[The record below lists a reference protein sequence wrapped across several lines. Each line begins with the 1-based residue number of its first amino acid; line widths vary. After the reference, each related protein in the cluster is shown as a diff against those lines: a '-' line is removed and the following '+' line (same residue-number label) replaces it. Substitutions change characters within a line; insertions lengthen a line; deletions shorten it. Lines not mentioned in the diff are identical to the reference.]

1 MMSTGKEAFKAANM
15 TGKLIVFHHNLPV
28 APAPGQLKN
37 RDDRKS
43 LGTDK
48 EKAVLLPQTKF
59 YNDLGQ
65 ECVAVGCSVD
75 LFLFNNA
82 YIDIATLS
90 QVSRMTGGQ
99 VYKYTYFQVN
109 SSRPLNQLLTIK
121 MTPTMIILC
130 SLIWTEK
137 DLFQTFTTTYP
148 GLFNMTTILF
158 PKYLFE
164 EDVESTLWTNAV
176 ELQKF
181 VSKV

>member
-1 MMSTGKEAFKAANM
+1 M
-15 TGKLIVFHHNLPV
+15 TGKLVVFHHNLPV

-48 EKAVLLPQTKF
+48 EKTVLLPQTKF

-90 QVSRMTGGQ
+90 QVGPIPFSNSEEKLSFKVFLSGFSYDGGSGVQ
-99 VYKYTYFQVN
+99 VHIFPGEKKILGNF
-109 SSRPLNQLLTIK
+109 LQL
-121 MTPTMIILC
+121 
-130 SLIWTEK
+130 K
-137 DLFQTFTTTYP
+137 DTC
-148 GLFNMTTILF
+148 
-158 PKYLFE
+158 
-164 EDVESTLWTNAV
+164 
-176 ELQKF
+176 
-181 VSKV
+181 

>member
-1 MMSTGKEAFKAANM
+1 
-15 TGKLIVFHHNLPV
+15 
-28 APAPGQLKN
+28 
-37 RDDRKS
+37 
-43 LGTDK
+43 
-48 EKAVLLPQTKF
+48 
-59 YNDLGQ
+59 
-65 ECVAVGCSVD
+65 
-75 LFLFNNA
+75 
-82 YIDIATLS
+82 
-90 QVSRMTGGQ
+90 
-99 VYKYTYFQVN
+99 
-109 SSRPLNQLLTIK
+109 
-121 MTPTMIILC
+121 MIILC

>member
-1 MMSTGKEAFKAANM
+1 MSPGKEAFKAANM

-48 EKAVLLPQTKF
+48 EKTVLLPQTKF

-90 QVSRMTGGQ
+90 QVGPIISFKEVKFMENVRER
-99 VYKYTYFQVN
+99 F
-109 SSRPLNQLLTIK
+109 IK
-121 MTPTMIILC
+121 KGEKLRNVCFALTPT
-130 SLIWTEK
+130 
-137 DLFQTFTTTYP
+137 
-148 GLFNMTTILF
+148 
-158 PKYLFE
+158 
-164 EDVESTLWTNAV
+164 
-176 ELQKF
+176 F
-181 VSKV
+181 VQ

>member
-1 MMSTGKEAFKAANM
+1 MISTGKEAFKAANM

-48 EKAVLLPQTKF
+48 EKTVLLPQTKF

-90 QVSRMTGGQ
+90 QVG
-99 VYKYTYFQVN
+99 
-109 SSRPLNQLLTIK
+109 L
-121 MTPTMIILC
+121 IILNI
-130 SLIWTEK
+130 LISG
-137 DLFQTFTTTYP
+137 
-148 GLFNMTTILF
+148 GLGI
-158 PKYLFE
+158 Y
-164 EDVESTLWTNAV
+164 
-176 ELQKF
+176 ELLNFF
-181 VSKV
+181 VRCLG